1 MGNRF
6 DMAWSLRF
14 LGMTLFFLREKA
26 RAYALVEESLALSR
40 EMHDIPGQANSLYL
54 LGRFAL
60 EEGVAVTARARLEE
74 SLVLFR
80 MIGVQHHIAHLLP
93 QLAHAAMQQGDYDA
107 AHGWYEE
114 SLDLLQKVDDQKG
127 MALCLQG
134 WGVLVARQGEEL
146 WAARLWGAAE
156 TLHHARS
163 LHIRFLMFIRHTDY
177 EQADYE
183 RMVSLVRA
191 QLGEKVFASTWAEG
205 RKMTPEQALVKPRL
219 ETPAALADP
228 APPSPA
234 TRVHRPVY
242 PNGLTAREVQVLRL
256 VTRGLTNSEIAEEL
270 GLSEKT
276 IAHHLTHIFNKT
288 TSDNR
293 AAAVAFAIRHDLA

>member
-1 MGNRF
+1 
-6 DMAWSLRF
+6 
-14 LGMTLFFLREKA
+14 
-26 RAYALVEESLALSR
+26 
-40 EMHDIPGQANSLYL
+40 
-54 LGRFAL
+54 
-60 EEGVAVTARARLEE
+60 
-74 SLVLFR
+74 
-80 MIGVQHHIAHLLP
+80 
-93 QLAHAAMQQGDYDA
+93 
-107 AHGWYEE
+107 
-114 SLDLLQKVDDQKG
+114 
-127 MALCLQG
+127 
-134 WGVLVARQGEEL
+134 
-146 WAARLWGAAE
+146 
-156 TLHHARS
+156 
-163 LHIRFLMFIRHTDY
+163 
-177 EQADYE
+177 
-183 RMVSLVRA
+183 
-191 QLGEKVFASTWAEG
+191 
-205 RKMTPEQALVKPRL
+205 MTPEQALVKPRL